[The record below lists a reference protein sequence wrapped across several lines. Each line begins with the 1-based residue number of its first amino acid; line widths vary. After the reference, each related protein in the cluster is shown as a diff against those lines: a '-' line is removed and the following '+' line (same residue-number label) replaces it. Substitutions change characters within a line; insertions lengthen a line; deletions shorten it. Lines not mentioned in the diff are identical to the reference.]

1 MWGVDRR
8 GDRQGD
14 RRGDVWLGSQTLV
27 GIASL
32 SPLGSAS
39 LQPSAGGMVNND
51 KMHTAIL
58 TFSKSLAGYSV
69 ATFVLVS
76 KTHQSSGGRTR
87 LT

>member
-1 MWGVDRR
+1 MA
-8 GDRQGD
+8 RQSNVG
-14 RRGDVWLGSQTLV
+14 GYSQSVST
-27 GIASL
+27 GTGF
-32 SPLGSAS
+32 PP
-39 LQPSAGGMVNND
+39 PSAGGMVNND